1 MNLWLGKRKI
11 WLWHSFFQV
20 TNGNWTKNELS
31 KRPWCS
37 LCYWPLKHCSVRRRF
52 TDAVPWQI
60 RKNEKNYLCSMH
72 NKSLLK
78 SKSNIVKG
86 NWIEYS
92 KACVIGYTEMR
103 EKIWRHFSFYGN
115 HRENPISYLHPN
127 PFTQRFFFCKI
138 MSSRPADFRQ
148 QHIANNVNWKHQ
160 QLTNYWRIRWREM
173 VRCRHDFIRETS
185 ISLRWIA

>member
-92 KACVIGYTEMR
+92 KACVIWYTEMR

-127 PFTQRFFFCKI
+127 PFTQRFFSAKSCHPGPQIFV
-138 MSSRPADFRQ
+138 SSTLQ
-148 QHIANNVNWKHQ
+148 TMLTGNTNN
-160 QLTNYWRIRWREM
+160 
-173 VRCRHDFIRETS
+173 
-185 ISLRWIA
+185 